1 MKLLAGFK
9 SFGPPVKD
17 FALGVSVVILDGASV
32 VQRGQHCSV
41 SSIQTM
47 FLECYVISTFC
58 AVDLVDLVWDTC

>member
-1 MKLLAGFK
+1 MKLLAGFE

-17 FALGVSVVILDGASV
+17 FRSWSQCCHLDEASV

-58 AVDLVDLVWDTC
+58 AVDRVDLVWDTC